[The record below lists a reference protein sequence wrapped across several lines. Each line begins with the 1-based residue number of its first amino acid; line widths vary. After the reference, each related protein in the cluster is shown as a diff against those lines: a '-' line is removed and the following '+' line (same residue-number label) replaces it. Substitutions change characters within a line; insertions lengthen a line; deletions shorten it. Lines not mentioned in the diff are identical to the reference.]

1 MRRPFRQF
9 LATFTFGIAN
19 KLIGVFTTII
29 LARLLMPE
37 GYGLYAIAF
46 SVVFLVN
53 NFADIGIFN
62 AVSKYA
68 AETENDADIVWTG
81 FVIDGAVTASVFI
94 LLLILAG
101 PLADWMN
108 KPVANL
114 IIICSLYLVPCFFD
128 IFSARLLARR
138 RIELL
143 STVSL
148 TYTVLSGILSIGLV
162 LLHYGVVGAIV
173 GYIIARSFL
182 TLMILKFGWI
192 KGRIHWNL
200 GKKLLRFGLFSY
212 VSMLSITFIGYFD
225 RITLGFFVPSE
236 AVGFYAVAQ
245 GFADLIVY
253 IPTAFTTVAFP
264 IISRAQAEN
273 DDEKIKKI
281 YEAGVYGCG
290 IYAILITIASLVLAW
305 PIIRWVFGLRYLSAI
320 PIFQVCIFASAAG
333 CLFTVFSIVLVAM
346 DRPDLGAKINV
357 VLAAIAIA
365 GFPVFVWTIGVIG
378 AAIVDVILQSTGL
391 ILGYIAT
398 RRITGVKIKF
408 NFEAVSSFFK
418 LLMKQIGFS

>member
-1 MRRPFRQF
+1 LRRPFRQF

-19 KLIGVFTTII
+19 RLIGVFTTII

-37 GYGLYAIAF
+37 GYGLYALAF

-81 FVIDGAVTASVFI
+81 FVIDGAVTASIFI

-128 IFSARLLARR
+128 IFSAQLLARR

-245 GFADLIVY
+245 GFAGLIVY

-273 DDEKIKKI
+273 NIEKIKKT

-290 IYAILITIASLVLAW
+290 IYAILVTMASLIFAW
-305 PIIRWVFGLRYLSAI
+305 PIIRWVFGLRYLPAI
-320 PIFQVCIFASAAG
+320 PIFQICIFASAAA
-333 CLFTVFSIVLVAM
+333 CLVYVFSMMFNAM
-346 DRPDLGAKINV
+346 GKPDLGAKINL
-357 VLAAIAIA
+357 VLLAIAIV
-365 GFPVFVWTIGVIG
+365 GFPVFSWMMGTIG
-378 AAIVDVILQSTGL
+378 AAIVDVVLQFVGL
-391 ILGYIAT
+391 ILGYRAVGKM
-398 RRITGVKIKF
+398 TGIKVRF
-408 NFEAVSSFFK
+408 SFEAISSFFK
-418 LLMKQIGFS
+418 LLMKQIGLA